1 MVRSF
6 RWLFFVSCLLGTLL
20 VAAWMLT
27 SALLPCYTHRFV
39 VANLSD
45 GDVRLV
51 LRFGDSEVL
60 RSNVPRGTTTFVVD
74 HPLPG
79 RASEIEVLQ
88 VTITTSVGGVIE
100 GDFWLLSPG
109 SGTLPDD
116 FVIVLS
122 AGQVYALPLSLKAA
136 NEEPLETSMI
146 EQYVSITL
154 DVWQWTARCTVR
166 RMLSGDPELRAE

>member
-1 MVRSF
+1 MARF
-6 RWLFFVSCLLGTLL
+6 LRWLFFVSCLLGTLL

-39 VANLSD
+39 VANLTD
-45 GDVRLV
+45 GGVRLV

-60 RSNVPRGTTTFVVD
+60 RSDVPRGTTTFVVD

-88 VTITTSVGGVIE
+88 VTITPFVGGVIE

-109 SGTLPDD
+109 SSTLPDD

-122 AGQVYALPLSLKAA
+122 AGQIYALPLFLDVA
-136 NEEPLETSMI
+136 NEEPLEASMI
-146 EQYVSITL
+146 EQYASIAL

-166 RMLSGDPELRAE
+166 RMLSGNSELRGE